1 MFYVNFCLTNSLGQ
15 AWNCGT
21 CLADAPV
28 HVQHGVQR
36 KSVRGR
42 RAKVD
47 GRSKN
52 LAGLADTV
60 HELLR
65 IFGRKYF
72 YMK

>member
-1 MFYVNFCLTNSLGQ
+1 M
-15 AWNCGT
+15 
-21 CLADAPV
+21 PV

-47 GRSKN
+47 GQSKV
-52 LAGLADTV
+52 LAGFADTV

-65 IFGRKYF
+65 VFGRKYF

>member
-1 MFYVNFCLTNSLGQ
+1 MRLYMF
-15 AWNCGT
+15 
-21 CLADAPV
+21 
-28 HVQHGVQR
+28 R

-47 GRSKN
+47 GQSKN